1 MFPLFSLFRGV
12 VGRRLRWALGSY
24 GIVFALCAG
33 ETLLSGCRRPA
44 NTAPVTATAAA
55 APGRKTEPAAA
66 KSADCR
72 ACHQAAYDA
81 WAGSH
86 HAHAH
91 RPVDATTDA
100 VAFKSREM
108 KVEAVDYTVGWKEGH
123 AEFSERRDPAAPVN
137 ASVEFVLGH
146 TPLRQF
152 VVPVGGG
159 RYQMTELAFDPA
171 KEEWFNVFG
180 YEQRQPG
187 EWGHWQGRGMNWN
200 SMCAHCHLTQFT
212 KNYQPSTDT
221 YASTWS
227 EHGVGCAQCHDL
239 PANHAQPGKVRT
251 ALTGTELAQTRQRA
265 QETCA
270 PCHARNELL
279 TGNVRPGVPYPDHYR
294 LTLPT
299 EPGVFYADGQ
309 MRDEDFN
316 TTSLLLSRMGGKAH
330 VTCLDC
336 HEPHSGRPRLPV
348 ENNALCLQC
357 HGSTSVRAD
366 APRID
371 PTAHSHHAADSTG
384 NRCVSCHMPTTT
396 FMQRDPRHD
405 HGFTK
410 PDPLLTKEL
419 SIPNACSRCHTDRD
433 VDWAVA
439 AADRWY
445 GAKLDSRQRER
456 ARAVAAA
463 QTLAPEA
470 GPRLL
475 KLLETEDVPAW
486 RASLLLLTRPY
497 AAQSPAVVVA
507 ARQALAHSD
516 PLVRSAAVQVLGGLN
531 EQREQVRPLLRDA
544 TRLVRLDAAW
554 ALSDQL
560 PPDSNE
566 RRELDT
572 YLAVMADQPAG
583 QLRIAQ
589 DFFNR
594 GRLTEAEASLRLAAT
609 WDPNA
614 AGIFST
620 LGTVLNAAGRDE
632 DSAAAF
638 WRAAQKDPTDAGAAF
653 SAGLAFAAA
662 GKLPD
667 SELALRE
674 ATRRDPR
681 HDRAW
686 YNLGLIFAQTGRPAE
701 AIRALET
708 AETSAPAVA
717 DYPYA
722 RATILLNRGDRAG
735 GTAAVRRTLE
745 IDPAHAEATALLRRL
760 GN

>member
-1 MFPLFSLFRGV
+1 MAQLPSLFR
-12 VGRRLRWALGSY
+12 VGRRLRWAFIPTSVLLAC
-24 GIVFALCAG
+24 VAG
-33 ETLLSGCRRPA
+33 QYLLTGCRRPA
-44 NTAPVTATAAA
+44 TPTANVSSASATS
-55 APGRKTEPAAA
+55 PEPERPAA

-72 ACHQAAYDA
+72 ACHETEYQA
-81 WAGSH
+81 WADSH

-91 RPVDATTDA
+91 RPFDATADA
-100 VAFKSREM
+100 AAFQPREV
-108 KVEAVDYTVGWKEGH
+108 KVEGVDYAVGWKDGKPELREQRGPGGTVSS
-123 AEFSERRDPAAPVN
+123 A
-137 ASVEFVLGH
+137 VEFVLGH

-159 RYQMTELAFDPA
+159 RYQMTEMAFDPA
-171 KEEWFNVFG
+171 KQEWFNVFAS
-180 YEQRQPG
+180 EQRQPG

-212 KNYQPSTDT
+212 KNYQPASDT

-239 PANHAQPGKVRT
+239 PANHGIGAKGKPAAVALDLTAART
-251 ALTGTELAQTRQRA
+251 KA

-279 TGNVRPGVPYPDHYR
+279 TGNVRPGVPYSDHFR

-299 EPGVFYADGQ
+299 EPGIFYPDGQ

-336 HEPHSGRPRLPV
+336 HEPHSGRTRLPV
-348 ENNALCLQC
+348 DNNALCLQC

-371 PTAHSHHAADSTG
+371 PTAHSHHGADSTG

-405 HGFTK
+405 HGFLK

-419 SIPNACSRCHTDRD
+419 AIPNACNRCHTDRD

-445 GAKLDSRQRER
+445 GPKLDSRQRER
-456 ARAVAAA
+456 ARAVASAQKIAPGAA
-463 QTLAPEA
+463 TALL
-470 GPRLL
+470 RLIA
-475 KLLETEDVPAW
+475 TEEVPAW

-497 AAQSPAVVVA
+497 SADVPAVVEA
-507 ARQALAHSD
+507 ARAALKDAD

-531 EQREQVRPLLRDA
+531 EQREHVRPLLHDPV
-544 TRLVRLDAAW
+544 RLVRLDAAW

-560 PPDSNE
+560 AADSNE
-566 RRELDT
+566 RRELEA

-589 DFFNR
+589 DLFNR
-594 GRLTEAEASLRLAAT
+594 GRLPEAEAGLRKAAE

-620 LGTVLNAAGRDE
+620 LGTVLNAAGRDAE
-632 DSAAAF
+632 SAASF
-638 WRAAQKDPTDAGAAF
+638 WRAAQKDPTDSNAAF

-667 SELALRE
+667 AELAMRE
-674 ATRRDPR
+674 STRRDPNNA
-681 HDRAW
+681 RAW
-686 YNLGLIFAQTGRPAE
+686 YNLGLLFAQTGRGRE
-701 AIRALET
+701 AISALET
-708 AETSAPAVA
+708 AEKLAPAVA
-717 DYPYA
+717 DYPFA
-722 RATILLNRGDRAG
+722 RATILLNQGDRPG
-735 GTAAVRRTLE
+735 GAAALRRTVEL
-745 IDPAHAEATALLRRL
+745 DPAHREAQALLQRL